1 MKATRWFRAVSF
13 GEAGV
18 SLMEM
23 LVICCLMSIAMAV
36 AVPAVVAF
44 YGESSD
50 VQQTYS
56 VVDQVIPAT
65 ETIPRYIREAV
76 QPSATAA
83 PFSVANATTATFYA
97 DTGGTTGPELI
108 TAQLSGSGSAAA
120 FTMTAIAADPNSC
133 PMTGSS
139 GSACT
144 YLHGET
150 HDLITIAHVTNGST
164 PVFTYT
170 LQGGTTT
177 NTPSASQLVQIIAV
191 DVNLKA
197 QLLPGNS
204 SGFSTLVYLLSP
216 SYQTWVG

>member
-1 MKATRWFRAVSF
+1 MRPRRAVFDES
-13 GEAGV
+13 GV

-23 LVICCLMSIAMAV
+23 LVICGLMAIAMAV
-36 AVPAVVAF
+36 SVPAVMAF

-65 ETIPRYIREAV
+65 ETIPRYLREAV

-83 PFSVANATTATFYA
+83 PFSAANGTSATFYA
-97 DTGGTTGPELI
+97 DTGSSTGPELM
-108 TAQLSGSGSAAA
+108 TAQLTGSGSSAK
-120 FTMTAIAADPNSC
+120 FTLTAIAADANSC
-133 PMTGSS
+133 PMTGST
-139 GSACT
+139 GSSCT

-150 HDLITIAHVTNGST
+150 HILITIQHVTNGAT

-177 NTPSASQLVQIIAV
+177 NTPTA
-191 DVNLKA
+191 A
-197 QLLPGNS
+197 QLSQIKAVMVNIQAQLNPGNT

-216 SYQTWVG
+216 GYEAWVG